1 MHGLA
6 ADKLFNLG
14 FTKQTMTIFACRT
27 FALAVALVPFAA
39 APAPAADASATVPAE
54 GEVVA
59 LSLEEAVQLAVSR
72 SFRAGRAERN
82 AAMSELWYRNARA
95 GYRPRI
101 DIGASGDQSMRSY
114 VEQGI
119 EYDPYKDRNF
129 RGGLNSS
136 IWMPVDI
143 SGNIRRQIAKTDT
156 QKQIAGHEIAQAR
169 LDVALDAQNAY
180 LNALRAQEN
189 VTADERTVEQ
199 IKQLLDKSHDQAP
212 GVVPFL
218 EVEFGNAQQALQNS
232 RTGADQAQD
241 GLKQTLRM
249 PLDTRLRLT
258 SDLDSA
264 ARAPERDDLLERA
277 VTMRPDIQQAK
288 LRVRQA
294 EIAERQV
301 TDGRKPTMSVSG
313 YFNQEMIGPS
323 FAAGDSRRISNRG
336 IGLNVKVP
344 IAQYDGGQLSRQKQ
358 VAGIQKEQAVADR
371 QELEEKVAYDLRQA
385 QLALERAESRIANL
399 PDPKQALDALR
410 RAEQQMLNAPDGQAQ
425 SLLAQVSNARN
436 AWRSAQ
442 VASVD
447 AMIDYNRAL
456 FRLKRTIG
464 DTAGV
469 DFAGSGPAVPMIGPG
484 SM

>member
-1 MHGLA
+1 
-6 ADKLFNLG
+6 
-14 FTKQTMTIFACRT
+14 MTIIAGRSM
-27 FALAVALVPFAA
+27 AVVLGLLTLAA
-39 APAPAADASATVPAE
+39 APAAASGSSVNVPSQRE
-54 GEVVA
+54 TVA
-59 LSLEEAVQLAVSR
+59 LSLDQAVQLAVSR

-82 AAMSELWYRNARA
+82 AAMSDLWHQNARA

-101 DIGASGDQSMRSY
+101 EFGASADQSMRSY
-114 VEQGI
+114 VEEGI
-119 EYDPYKDRNF
+119 EYDPYADRNF

-136 IWMPVDI
+136 VWLPIDV
-143 SGNIRRQIAKTDT
+143 SGNIRRQVARADT
-156 QKQIAGHEIAQAR
+156 QRQIASHEIAQAR

-189 VTADERTVEQ
+189 VLADERIVEE
-199 IKQLLDKSHDQAP
+199 ISQLLAKSRQQAP

-218 EVEFGNAQQALQNS
+218 EVELGNAQQALQNS

-249 PLDTRLRLT
+249 PLDTRLHLT
-258 SDLDSA
+258 SNLDTA
-264 ARAPERDDLLERA
+264 GRAPERDDLLERA
-277 VTMRPDIQQAK
+277 ITLRPDVQQAK

-301 TDGRKPTMSVSG
+301 TDARKPSVSLNG
-313 YFNQEMIGPS
+313 YVHQEMIGPRL
-323 FAAGDSRRISNRG
+323 AAGNSRRISNRG
-336 IGLNVKVP
+336 VGVNVKVP
-344 IAQYDGGQLSRQKQ
+344 IAQYDGGTIARNKR
-358 VAGIQKEQAVADR
+358 VATIQKEQAVSDR
-371 QELEEKVAYDLRQA
+371 QELEERVAYDLRQA
-385 QLALERAESRIANL
+385 QLALERAESRIASL
-399 PDPKQALDALR
+399 PDPKQAFDALR
-410 RAEQQMLNAPDGQAQ
+410 RAEQQMLNAPAGQAQ

-464 DTAGV
+464 DTDVVNVAGN
-469 DFAGSGPAVPMIGPG
+469 APAYPVMTSG